1 MEWTELILQVAIAD
15 LEKATD
21 IMQMAAPMGFYVE
34 DYSNFEEE
42 VKDFGPV
49 EIIEEELLQKDKTV
63 ALIHY
68 YIEPDENP
76 AEAVAFLQERFSVET
91 ISYTLDTKK
100 IQEEDWANNWKK
112 YFKPVEV
119 GNNLVIKPTWE
130 AYENTQNKVVVEI
143 DPSMSFG
150 SGQHETT
157 RLCMAMLEP
166 YVKAD
171 TRMLDVGTGS
181 GILAVEALLLGAESV
196 EAVDIDPLSVRV
208 AKENATLNGVAERLD
223 VKQSDL
229 TKDVTGTYNLITAN
243 IVADIIIRLLEDIDR
258 ILEVDG
264 TLIASGII
272 DVREAD
278 VVKALEAKG
287 YAVTETRYERGWV
300 ALAARKASSL

>member
-1 MEWTELILQVAIAD
+1 MEWTELIIQVAIANLD
-15 LEKATD
+15 AAMN
-21 IMQMAAPMGFYVE
+21 IVQMAAPMGFYVE

-49 EIIEEELLQKDKTV
+49 EIIEEELLQKDKTI

-76 AEAVAFLQERFSVET
+76 AEAVAFLQERFAVEN
-91 ISYTLDTKK
+91 ISYILDTKK

-130 AYENTQNKVVVEI
+130 DYENTQNKVVVEI

-166 YVKAD
+166 YINGE

-181 GILAVEALLLGAESV
+181 GILAVEALLLGAKSV

-208 AKENATLNGVAERLD
+208 AKENAMLNGVADRLD

-229 TKDVTGTYNLITAN
+229 SKDVKGTYNLITAN

-258 ILEVDG
+258 ILEEGG

-278 VVKALEAKG
+278 VVNALEAKG

-300 ALAARKASSL
+300 ALAAKKASNV